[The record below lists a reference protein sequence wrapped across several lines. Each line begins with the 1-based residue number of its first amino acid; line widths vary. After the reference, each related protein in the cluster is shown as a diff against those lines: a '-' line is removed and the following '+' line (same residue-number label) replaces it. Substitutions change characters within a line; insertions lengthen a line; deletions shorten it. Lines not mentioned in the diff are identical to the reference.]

1 MSRKIKGLHAFAC
14 NPFFVFSNGFSDF
27 PTRPRN
33 IHLSFAIAQCAITQ
47 RMTPLLPHQI
57 TVQGAVYGVPHKILN
72 CFLCII
78 LQFSAGTASASSARN
93 WAK

>member
-1 MSRKIKGLHAFAC
+1 MLLLVTLFLY
-14 NPFFVFSNGFSDF
+14 F
-27 PTRPRN
+27 PTVFQTFQRAPRN